1 MGNFYALYLQ
11 AKSKAEDCMNL
22 STAIAELKL
31 SEYEYTLPEEK
42 IAKFP
47 LEKRDASKLLHF
59 KDGKIEHLQFSQ
71 LPELIPAGSL
81 MVFNNTKVIP
91 ARLIFQ
97 RSTGAKIEIF
107 LLKPVAPT
115 TVINEIMIKTDTV
128 SWECM
133 IGNLK
138 KWKTDEIL
146 SGEVIYQNQSIKLNA
161 SLIDQENRIVKFTWD
176 AEIPFVSIVEASG
189 EVPLPP
195 YLNRKP
201 TEEDR
206 PRYQTVYSKNEGAVA
221 APTAGLH
228 FTDKVLQKLAENEVK
243 EEYLTLHVG
252 AGTFQPIK
260 TDNITEH
267 NMHSEQVVVNIST
280 IKTIAEHENQLIAVG
295 TTSMRS
301 LESLYWFGVKLIR
314 EEGNEFLIS
323 KLYPYQ
329 EFGLLPSRKKSFQ
342 KILGFMKK
350 SGLNEITG
358 STEIFIMPGYNFR
371 VCEGLVTNFHQP
383 GSTLILLIAAFTKS
397 SWKQIYNEALDSEYR
412 FLSYGDSSLLWLQN
426 S

>member
-1 MGNFYALYLQ
+1 
-11 AKSKAEDCMNL
+11 MNL
-22 STAIAELKL
+22 STAIAELQL
-31 SEYEYTLPEEK
+31 SDYEYTLPEEK

-47 LEKRDASKLLHF
+47 LEKRDASNLLHF
-59 KDGKIEHLQFSQ
+59 KDGEIEHLKFNQ

-115 TVINEIMIKTDTV
+115 SVINEVMIKTDTV

-138 KWKTDEIL
+138 KWKAGEIL
-146 SGEVIYQNQSIKLNA
+146 SGEVIYLNQRIQLNA
-161 SLIDQENRIVKFTWD
+161 ALIDQENRIVKFTWS
-176 AEIPFVSIVEASG
+176 EEVPFVSIVEASG

-201 TEEDR
+201 TEDDK

-228 FTDKVLQKLAENEVK
+228 FTDEVLQKLIDNDVK
-243 EEYLTLHVG
+243 EEFLTLHVG

-260 TDNITEH
+260 TENITEH
-267 NMHSEQVVVNIST
+267 NMHSEQVVVGIDT
-280 IKTIAEHENQLIAVG
+280 IKSISKHKNKLIAVG

-314 EEGNEFLIS
+314 EEGEEFLIP

-329 EFGLLPSRKKSFQ
+329 QFEELPSRIESFE
-342 KILGFMKK
+342 KILDFMKSNNLK
-350 SGLNEITG
+350 EVTG

-371 VCEGLVTNFHQP
+371 VCDGLVTNFHQP
-383 GSTLILLIAAFTKS
+383 GSTLILLIAAFTKKY
-397 SWKQIYNEALDSEYR
+397 WTKIYQDALDNNYR
-412 FLSYGDSSLLWLQN
+412 FLSYGDSSLLWCQKG
-426 S
+426 